1 MLANDNNFDHFNN
14 IIELLLLLFNNIIS
28 QGRCQGKAKQG
39 FFY

>member
-28 QGRCQGKAKQG
+28 QGRS
-39 FFY
+39 